1 MVTAIQVAGLT
12 VTAALLAKLLR
23 PYAAEQAML
32 LTLLTGIGITA
43 AAVLTL
49 SPVLQRVDSLLLS
62 AGLSAN
68 QTVCVSKAIG
78 ICCITQLSAD
88 ICKDAGENT
97 LCTAVMM
104 TGKAALLLLILP
116 QIDPLLTL
124 IREVLSCVTVTG

>member
-12 VTAALLAKLLR
+12 VTAALLAKLLK

-43 AAVLTL
+43 AAVLSL
-49 SPVLQRVDSLLLS
+49 APVLSRIDSLLLS
-62 AGLSAN
+62 AGLSTS
-68 QTVCVSKAIG
+68 QTSCLSKAIG
-78 ICCITQLSAD
+78 ICCITQLGSD

-97 LCTAVMM
+97 LCTAVLM
-104 TGKAALLLLILP
+104 TGKASLLLLILP

-124 IREVLSCVTVTG
+124 IREVLSCVS